1 MRMIVLILLCSLV
14 AVAGGND
21 MKDTSET
28 ASVFCENFHV
38 VKDFILRRMTDAPS
52 RGIPLD
58 GGILL
63 RLGVKRNV
71 AADEYNLSWPGK
83 SDLVREPGAD
93 VFIDVSGDN
102 IAYHVFCN
110 DGKTVIVPMVHVMM
124 WTEELRKKFDTH
136 FCALAASVKNQ
147 DRTR

>member
-1 MRMIVLILLCSLV
+1 
-14 AVAGGND
+14 

-28 ASVFCENFHV
+28 ACLVCENFHV

-58 GGILL
+58 SGILL
-63 RLGVKRNV
+63 RLGVKRKV
-71 AADEYNLSWPGK
+71 AADEYNLSWPNK
-83 SDLVREPGAD
+83 NDLVREPEAD

-110 DGKTVIVPMVHVMM
+110 DGKLLIVPMVHVRM
-124 WTEELRKKFDTH
+124 WTEKLRKEFDAH
-136 FCALAASVKNQ
+136 FCALAASVKTK
-147 DRTR
+147 DRSR